1 MAQYLDKAGLQVL
14 WTKIKDHDT
23 STLNAAKNDA
33 ASKDT
38 ALKNELTGVIN
49 GVNADVTTLKG
60 YFTNGAANK
69 AIADKNGADIAAT
82 YIPLT
87 QKGVANGIATLGSD
101 GKVPAA
107 QLPSYVDDVI
117 EGYCQSSTEFL
128 LNKSDSSSKVTGESG
143 KIYVDLNAGKTFRWS
158 GSQFVEISASLAL
171 GETSSTAYAGNKG
184 KANADAIAALEQ
196 TVEQLQ
202 TDFGD
207 WTTTV
212 ETDYQEKLVSGTNI
226 KTVNGVSIL
235 GSGNI
240 TIDVENIDMSGY
252 YTKGEVD
259 AGFVAL
265 TGNQTIDG
273 IKTFKKPIVVKETYA
288 ETDSTSTAYYN
299 GAIVTETED
308 GEYSIEIPVKGGEM
322 VVKNNNLIE
331 LPSGGIIY
339 KDGINANEYAGFV
352 VSPTGVPVVISK
364 DLELCFTRTN
374 DYVMYTNVYTFPD
387 KNGTVALTS
396 DLPTALTTDDI
407 NEVCV

>member
-60 YFTNGAANK
+60 YFTNGVANK

-107 QLPSYVDDVI
+107 QLPSYVDDVV
-117 EGYCQSSTEFL
+117 EYDKQSSFPA
-128 LNKSDSSSKVTGESG
+128 TGEAG
-143 KIYVDLNAGKTFRWS
+143 KIYVAQDTNKTYRWG
-158 GSQFVEISASLAL
+158 GSTYVEISASLAL

-252 YTKGEVD
+252 YTKDEVA

-265 TGNQTIDG
+265 TGNQNIDG
-273 IKTFKKPIVVKETYA
+273 YKTFLKGISVDETGV
-288 ETDSTSTAYYN
+288 ETEVTSTTYYN
-299 GAIVTETED
+299 GSITVANAD
-308 GEYSIEIPVKGGEM
+308 GEATITFPFKDGEI

-331 LPSGGIIY
+331 MPSGGIIY
-339 KDGINANEYAGFV
+339 KDGINADEYAGFV

-396 DLPTALTTDDI
+396 DLPTALTTADI

>member
-14 WTKIKDHDT
+14 WTKVKDHDT

-60 YFTNGAANK
+60 YFTNGVANK
-69 AIADKNGADIAAT
+69 ALADKNGADIAAT

-101 GKVPAA
+101 GKVPSS
-107 QLPSYVDDVI
+107 QLPSYVDDVV
-117 EGYCQSSTEFL
+117 EYDKQSSFPA
-128 LNKSDSSSKVTGESG
+128 TGEAG
-143 KIYVDLNAGKTFRWS
+143 KIYVAKDTNKTYRWG
-158 GSQFVEISASLAL
+158 GSTYVEISASLAL
-171 GETSSTAYAGNKG
+171 GETTGTAYEGSKG

-196 TVEQLQ
+196 TVEQLE

-207 WTTTV
+207 WTDIV
-212 ETDYQEKLVSGTNI
+212 VNNYQEKLVSGTNI

-259 AGFVAL
+259 AGFIAL

-273 IKTFKKPIVVKETYA
+273 IKTFNKPIVVKETYA

-299 GAIVTETED
+299 GAIVTETDD

-339 KDGINANEYAGFV
+339 KDGINDDEYAGFV

-364 DLELCFTRTN
+364 DLELCFTTTN
-374 DYVMYTNVYTFPD
+374 DYVMYTHTFTFPD

-396 DLPTALTTDDI
+396 DLPTALTTADI

>member
-60 YFTNGAANK
+60 YFTNGVANK

-101 GKVPAA
+101 GKVPAS
-107 QLPSYVDDVI
+107 QLPAYVDDVL
-117 EGYCQSSTEFL
+117 EYDKQSSFPT
-128 LNKSDSSSKVTGESG
+128 TGEAG
-143 KIYVDLNAGKTFRWS
+143 KIYVAKDTNKTYRWG
-158 GSQFVEISASLAL
+158 GSAYVEISASLAL
-171 GETSSTAYAGNKG
+171 GETTGTAYDGGKG
-184 KANADAIAALEQ
+184 AALAKSLSDLEQ
-196 TVEQLQ
+196 DLDENYYTSSD
-202 TDFGD
+202 TDRLF
-207 WTTTV
+207 
-212 ETDYQEKLVSGTNI
+212 QEKLVSGTNI
-226 KTVNGVSIL
+226 ATVNGQSL
-235 GSGNI
+235 LNGGNI
-240 TIDVENIDMSGY
+240 SIEVDNLDMSGY
-252 YTKGEVD
+252 YTTTQAD
-259 AGFVAL
+259 AKFVAL
-265 TGNQTIDG
+265 TGNQTINGSKYFSEG
-273 IKTFKKPIVVKETYA
+273 IEVGAVHSDYTGSVTTTY
-288 ETDSTSTAYYN
+288 YYN
-299 GAIVTETED
+299 GAIMAADVD
-308 GEYSIEIPVKGGEM
+308 GEYLITIPAKSGEI

-331 LPSGGIIY
+331 MPAGGIIY
-339 KDGINANEYAGFV
+339 KDGINADEYAGFV

-374 DYVMYTNVYTFPD
+374 DYVMYTNTFTFPD